1 MEQLTSEQPTSRE
14 QTIAALHEPLYRL
27 ALLMTGSEARAA
39 QHVAR
44 AYGALAP
51 DSSDEAALL
60 RGLLPA
66 PARYGGW
73 KPGAAACQRAN
84 VSSAQAEIL
93 LGVLARRA
101 PAVRLAIGMY
111 YLRGM
116 PPDAIHAVLGA
127 LAPADVANEL
137 AHFRAEAAIAL
148 GDTAPDADADVL
160 AQIDQALDG
169 ALDEDA
175 TIELRGR
182 IFADAPLRAQRDTLI
197 AIRALLPQ
205 ALPGLFAV
213 AAPVVLPQPRKT
225 RAQRRPRQRHLSLRA
240 VSALVGAVLLVAA
253 LIVVVPGLLPR
264 RTSGTAARSA
274 PDVLEAAIQRF
285 AQPPLGQGILHE
297 RYRVETTGQRAQIV
311 ERWYD
316 YGSPSRLALDVRDA
330 ASAQPRFGIRADGQG
345 KVQYLLDQ
353 SQSADLRLDYQ
364 MSADEAQAVIPVL
377 RGMSTPSRIF
387 GNGRSRSE
395 ISGLYLAQ
403 ARTLGATLLGR
414 TSTGGREAWLLR
426 YTTDRLP
433 NENAVGAQR
442 QVLLTI
448 DTQVAALLNIT
459 VLTEGASESTTY
471 QPWRAE
477 LFEVLDQVP
486 EQQFSFAQTANVQ
499 TIAGPHS
506 VLLPNV
512 PTSSFTSLL
521 DAQRSSP
528 QPLLAPRT
536 PPASTRGVV
545 LAFERGSGA
554 RYGLL
559 YEGEFQ
565 SLMIFPGDMTR
576 SSETRLEQAEHVI
589 GDYRYQL
596 AATPNPWRGGVLAF
610 VYRPDTPQERTSVL
624 LMDDYAT
631 PSEREQH
638 LRTLLE
644 SLAPVTAANVDA
656 LSTQFAASSQAG
668 E

>member
-1 MEQLTSEQPTSRE
+1 MEQATSRE
-14 QTIAALHEPLYRL
+14 QMITAPPEPLYRL
-27 ALLMTGSEARAA
+27 ALLVTANEARAA
-39 QHVAR
+39 EQVAR
-44 AYGALAP
+44 ACAAVAP
-51 DSSDEAALL
+51 DSGDEAALL

-66 PARYGGW
+66 PARYGRW
-73 KPGAAACQRAN
+73 KPSAAACQRAN
-84 VSSAQAEIL
+84 VSSAQADTL
-93 LGVLARRA
+93 LNLLARRA
-101 PAVRLAIGMY
+101 PAVRLAIGMH

-116 PPDAIHAVLGA
+116 QPDDIEHVLG
-127 LAPADVANEL
+127 APADVASEL
-137 AHFRAEAAIAL
+137 ARFRADATIAF
-148 GDTAPDADADVL
+148 GNVAPDADTDMLV
-160 AQIDQALDG
+160 QIDQALDG
-169 ALDEDA
+169 ALDEYA
-175 TIELRGR
+175 LVELRGR
-182 IFADAPLRAQRDTLI
+182 IFADATLRAQRDALMQL
-197 AIRALLPQ
+197 RALLLQ

-213 AAPVVLPQPRKT
+213 AAPGVLPRLRKT
-225 RAQRRPRQRHLSLRA
+225 RAARQSRPHTLSLRA
-240 VSALVGAVLLVAA
+240 VSALVAAVLLVAA

-264 RTSGTAARSA
+264 RTAGTTARSA
-274 PDVLEAAIQRF
+274 PAVLEAAIQRF
-285 AQPPLGQGILHE
+285 AQPPIGQGILHE
-297 RYRVETTGQRAQIV
+297 RYRVEVTGQRAQII

-316 YGSPSRLALDVRDA
+316 YGSPARLAVDVRDA
-330 ASAQPRFGIRADGQG
+330 SSAQPRFGIRADGQG

-353 SQSADLRLDYQ
+353 SQSADSRLDYQ
-364 MSADEAQAVIPVL
+364 MSADEAQAAIPAL
-377 RGMSTPSRIF
+377 RGILTPNRIF
-387 GNGRSRSE
+387 GTGRSRSE

-433 NENAVGAQR
+433 NDTAAGPQR
-442 QVLLTI
+442 QVLLSI

-459 VLTEGASESTTY
+459 VLAEGASESTTY

-477 LFEVLDQVP
+477 LVEVLDQVP
-486 EQQFSFAQTANVQ
+486 EPQFAFAQTANVQ
-499 TIAGPHS
+499 TIVGPHS

-521 DAQRSSP
+521 EAQRSSQ

-545 LAFERGSGA
+545 LEFQRGSNA

-565 SLMIFPGDMTR
+565 NLVIFPGDIGR
-576 SSETRLEQAEHVI
+576 SSEPLENEEHVI
-589 GDYRYQL
+589 GDYRYRL
-596 AATPNPWRGGVLAF
+596 ATPPNPWRGGMLAF
-610 VYRPDTPQERTSVL
+610 VYRPETPQERTSVL

-644 SLAPVTAANVDA
+644 SLAPVTAANVDS
-656 LSTQFAASSQAG
+656 LSAQFAASSQAG